1 VKKENLIIQNKF
13 DLTLNSHKKN
23 NLKVAEKLYK
33 EIFEI
38 KPNHLEAI
46 SYLGTLFAQTKKL
59 NLAKTLFHKVIHN
72 NDFYSTSGT
81 RDLIFHVQEHQFT
94 IPEISKILND
104 LDLEFLGFANP
115 YLNHFFKKK
124 YLQSFPDDKKNL
136 SLDNWNQ
143 FEINNPSVFVG
154 MYQFWVRKIKKI

>member
-1 VKKENLIIQNKF
+1 MKKENLIIQNKF
-13 DLTLNSHKKN
+13 DLALNSHKKN

-33 EIFEI
+33 EILEI

-81 RDLIFHVQEHQFT
+81 RDLIFHVQEHQYT
-94 IPEISKILND
+94 LPKISKMLDNLN
-104 LDLEFLGFANP
+104 LKFLNFTDPLIKNK
-115 YLNHFFKKK
+115 FKK
-124 YLQSFPDDKKNL
+124 LFPERKI
-136 SLDNWNQ
+136 SLENWHR
-143 FEINNPSVFVG
+143 FEINNNDAFIG
-154 MYQFWVRKIKKI
+154 MYIFWTKKNNDE